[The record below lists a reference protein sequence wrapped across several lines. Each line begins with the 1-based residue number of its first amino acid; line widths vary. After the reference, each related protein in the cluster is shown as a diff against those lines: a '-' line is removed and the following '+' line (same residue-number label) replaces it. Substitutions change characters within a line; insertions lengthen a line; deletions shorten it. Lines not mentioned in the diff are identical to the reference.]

1 MRRWALVVLF
11 TWCGANLPVLWAQ
24 TTVAFEVASVK
35 VNKNGNGVIGG
46 CHGVDSKYSAAQLA
60 SAPPLGRCVVI
71 AGRLSHM
78 IGIAWELP
86 MSVIRG
92 GPDWLMRGFDRF
104 DVQAEAEDPT
114 KTNETQ
120 LRAML
125 QALLIERFQLKFHRE
140 TVERPGFALVVGEKG
155 ARMKL
160 ATGTEMSINF
170 GDQVKPSPLE
180 PVTLT
185 ARKYTMARLAS
196 ILAFAAQQPVVDR
209 TGLSG
214 EYDFTLH
221 WDQDQGPTLETAVRE
236 QLGLKLAPQKVPVEL
251 FVVDSAQKPSAN

>member
-1 MRRWALVVLF
+1 MKRSALAGVVTCWFL
-11 TWCGANLPVLWAQ
+11 AAQ
-24 TTVAFEVASVK
+24 TPVAFEVASVK
-35 VNKNGNGVIGG
+35 VNKSGNGVTGG
-46 CHGVDSKYSAAQLA
+46 CHGVDSKYNAAELA
-60 SAPPLGRCVVI
+60 SAPPLGRCVI
-71 AGRLSHM
+71 TAGRLSHM

-86 MSVIRG
+86 MSDIKG

-120 LRAML
+120 LRTML

-155 ARMKL
+155 ARMKI
-160 ATGTEMSINF
+160 ATGTETSTSF
-170 GDQVKPSPLE
+170 GNQMKPAPLE

-185 ARKYTMARLAS
+185 ARKYTMAQLAS
-196 ILAFAAQQPVVDR
+196 MLAFAAQQPVVDR

-221 WDQDQGPTLETAVRE
+221 WGQELGPTLQTAVRE
-236 QLGLKLAPQKVPVEL
+236 QLGLKLEPQKVPVDL
-251 FVVDSAQKPSAN
+251 FVIDSAQKPSAN